1 MLKIN
6 TKIHVWSNRI
16 VTALILSLFFI
27 ASSSNLLSAQTVNQG
42 FKSDESLR
50 KGMIVAAVEGDETKV
65 EKGNEENFE
74 RLKGVVVQKN
84 DSPVTLAE
92 EGNDVFVANTGI
104 YDVLVSDENGE
115 IKSGDYLSFS
125 SLEGIAMKAT
135 DEQAIIIG
143 RASQDFNG
151 RDNVIGSQEDKNTK
165 RKVNFGLI
173 KTAVGVG
180 HNPWLRTE
188 KGSTIPKIVERV
200 TTTIAGKPVNTT
212 RAWLATAVFLGTIF
226 IVGVMLYS
234 GSRSS
239 LISVGRNPL
248 SKGVII
254 KGLLQVVILSVA
266 IFITGLFGVYLLLKL

>member
-6 TKIHVWSNRI
+6 TKIHAWSNRI
-16 VTALILSLFFI
+16 VTALILSLFFV

>member
-6 TKIHVWSNRI
+6 TKIHAWSNRI

-92 EGNDVFVANTGI
+92 EGNDVFVANAGI

>member
-6 TKIHVWSNRI
+6 IKIHAWSNRI
-16 VTALILSLFFI
+16 VTALILSLFFV
-27 ASSSNLLSAQTVNQG
+27 ASSANLLSAQTVNQG
-42 FKSDESLR
+42 FKSDEPLR

-92 EGNDVFVANTGI
+92 EGNNVFVANTGI

-143 RASQDFNG
+143 RASQGFNG
-151 RDNVIGSQEDKNTK
+151 RDNIIGSQEDKNTK

-180 HNPWLRTE
+180 HNPWLRNE
-188 KGSTIPKIVERV
+188 KGNTIPKIVERV